1 MNRSAKA
8 LFLALA
14 LSTSALVPAVAWAQ
28 AAPVAA
34 APAAEV
40 PPIGF
45 KSRVLPNG
53 MKVFWSVDRTTPNVT
68 VQVWYGVGAKD
79 DPTGRSG
86 FAHLFEHL
94 MFKATRDLPSESFD
108 RMTED
113 VGGFNNAFT
122 ANDTTA
128 YYEVVPANHLQRLL
142 WAEAS
147 RLGSLVVDEAV
158 FRSER
163 DVVKEELRQRVLANP
178 YGRFFRIEI
187 PKASYTVHPY
197 RRPGIGSIEE
207 LDAATIDDVLNFHA
221 TYYRPDNA
229 ALIVVGNLDEAQFNA
244 WVDQYFGPLTT
255 PKTAMPRVTVKEPP
269 RKAAKTVTA
278 YAPNVPLPAVA
289 ITWQAPAAADPD
301 TAALTVLDAILSGGK
316 SSRLYNSLVYEQ
328 QIAQSAFS
336 NNEGAAQPGLFYVGA
351 IMAGGKSAEDG
362 EKALMAEVA
371 RLRDAP
377 PTDAELAE
385 AKTELVAGE
394 VRERETIDGRAS
406 AIGAAL
412 IFEGDAARADTGI
425 AALQAVTAADVQR
438 VARKYLTDDT
448 RVVIRYL
455 DESQRPAGEKA
466 VAEAAPKPG
475 KSPRFKGRVWTL
487 APEGARQAPPPLA
500 AAVSPTLPT
509 AAEKTLPNGLR
520 VIVSRSSD
528 LPLVT
533 AELSVLSGAAADPA
547 DRAGASAM
555 MAELLTEGTA
565 NRSAQQIASE
575 TEALGAAL
583 GAGSGWE
590 ASSVTLNVM
599 PQNLKA
605 SMAIMADVALN
616 PAFAQDELDRV
627 REQSL
632 DGFSVALKNPA
643 SVAGFVSA
651 PVLYAG
657 TPYGHVAGG
666 TPGSLPKLTRDD
678 LVAVHRTWWRPDN
691 AVLVIVGDLTAE
703 EGFRLAEEAFGNWK
717 KPDAPLPARPTA
729 DVVAAPR
736 NIVIDMP
743 NAGQAAV
750 VVTRRGIARS
760 DPRYYAGIV
769 ANTVL
774 GGGYSARLN
783 QEIRVKRGLAYGAGS
798 GLSARRVVGGFTAS
812 TQTKNESAAEV
823 VELIRGEM
831 KRMASVPASDAELAA
846 RKSVLVGGF
855 GRDLATTD
863 GLAGILG
870 SLAVSGVDLEE
881 MNVFTAR
888 VEAVTAADVQAFSTD
903 VFDPSKASVIVAG
916 DSKLFGDTLKTALPG
931 AEQIP
936 IDELNLDAP
945 SLRSPAPAAK

>member
-1 MNRSAKA
+1 MSRSAKA

-14 LSTSALVPAVAWAQ
+14 LSTSALVPVFAQ
-28 AAPVAA
+28 AQTAS
-34 APAAEV
+34 APAADV
-40 PPIGF
+40 PPIAF
-45 KSRVLPNG
+45 KSRTLPNG
-53 MKVFWSVDRTTPNVT
+53 MKVYYSVDRTTPNVT

-79 DPTGRSG
+79 DPGGRSG

-128 YYEVVPANHLQRLL
+128 YYEVVPANHLERLL

-147 RLGSLVVDEAV
+147 RLGSLVVDEAS
-158 FRSER
+158 FKSER

-197 RRPGIGSIEE
+197 KRPGIGSIED

-229 ALIVVGNLDEAQFNA
+229 ALIVVGNFDEAQLNA
-244 WVDQYFGPLTT
+244 WVDRYFGPLASPTS
-255 PKTAMPRVTVKEPP
+255 KMPRVTVKEPA
-269 RKAAKTVTA
+269 RKGSKVVTA

-289 ITWQAPAAADPD
+289 ITWQAPAASDPD

-316 SSRLYNSLVYEQ
+316 SSRLYNSLVYSQ
-328 QIAQSAFS
+328 QIAQNAFS
-336 NNEGAAQPGLFYVGA
+336 NNEGAAQPGLFYVAA
-351 IMAGGKSAEDG
+351 IMAGGKSADEG
-362 EKALMAEVA
+362 EKALMAEIA

-377 PTDAELAE
+377 PTAAELAE

-406 AIGAAL
+406 ALGSAI
-412 IFEGDAARADTGI
+412 IFEGDAAKANTGI
-425 AALQAVTAADVQR
+425 AELQAVTAEDVQR

-455 DESQRPAGEKA
+455 DESQRPAGEKPA
-466 VAEAAPKPG
+466 AEAPTRPV
-475 KSPRFKGRVWTL
+475 KSPPFKGKVWAL
-487 APEGARQAPPPLA
+487 APEGSRQAPPQLG

-509 AAEKTLPNGLR
+509 PSEKVLANGLR

-533 AELSVLSGAAADPA
+533 AELSVMSGAAADPA

-555 MAELLTEGTA
+555 MAELLTEGTT
-565 NRSAQQIASE
+565 NRSAQQIATE
-575 TEALGAAL
+575 TEALGASL

-590 ASSVTLNVM
+590 ASSVSLNVM

-605 SMAIMADVALN
+605 SMAIMADVALH
-616 PAFAQDELDRV
+616 PAFAQEELDRV
-627 REQSL
+627 RDQSI
-632 DGFSVALKNPA
+632 DGFSVALRNPT
-643 SVAGFVSA
+643 SVAGLVSA

-657 TPYGHVAGG
+657 TPYGHSASG
-666 TPGSLPKLTRDD
+666 TPGSLPRLTRED

-691 AVLVIVGDLTAE
+691 AVLVIVGDLTPE
-703 EGFRLAEEAFGNWK
+703 EGFRLAEEAFGGWA
-717 KPDAPLPARPTA
+717 KPSAPLPARPTA
-729 DVVAAPR
+729 DIVAAPR

-750 VVTRRGIARS
+750 IVTRRGIARS

-798 GLSARRVVGGFTAS
+798 GLTARRVVGGFSAS

-823 VELIRGEM
+823 VGLIRGEM
-831 KRMASVPASDAELAA
+831 LRMATAPASDAELAA
-846 RKSVLVGGF
+846 RKSVLVGDF
-855 GRDLATTD
+855 GRDLGTTD

-870 SLAVSGVDLEE
+870 GLAISGIDLTE

-888 VEAVTAADVQAFSTD
+888 VEAVSAADVQAFSTD
-903 VFDPSKASVIVAG
+903 IFDPSKASVIVVG
-916 DSKLFGDTLKTALPG
+916 DSKLFGPNLATVLPG
-931 AEQIP
+931 VEQIP
-936 IDELNLDAP
+936 VGELNLDLP
-945 SLRSPAPAAK
+945 SLRGPAPAAK